1 MEKDLEETTEE
12 ELRELIQ
19 SAEKALEKLL
29 TKRRRE
35 NLAEAKRLAAL
46 VGYEVDFRP
55 ADAEAHGEKQ
65 RGRLLPKYRNPHNPN
80 QTWSGRGRRPKWLQ
94 QLEADGVSLDELH
107 TQEAE
112 PSEEAVEDAS
122 R

>member
-1 MEKDLEETTEE
+1 MEKNLEEMSEE

-29 TKRRRE
+29 AKRRRE

-55 ADAEAHGEKQ
+55 ASEEVHREKHSQ
-65 RGRLLPKYRNPHNPN
+65 RVPPKYRNPHNPD

-94 QLEADGVSLDELH
+94 QLEAEGVSLEALA
-107 TQEAE
+107 TQN
-112 PSEEAVEDAS
+112 PGPGGKGVEDVS
-122 R
+122 P